1 MLADDVIRAEW
12 ESALKNPDFAA
23 DGRARYDWWYRR
35 TPYWDE
41 QVGLLPIY
49 RVIGAPLP
57 TTAR

>member
-1 MLADDVIRAEW
+1 MLADDAIRAEW
-12 ESALKNPDFAA
+12 ESALENPDFAA

-49 RVIGAPLP
+49 RVMHPALP
-57 TTAR
+57 ATGS